1 MAIKK
6 VDYEDLILN
15 IKVSKSTKEVEPLPF
30 FIGQDR
36 VDKAFDIGLKTY
48 SEGYNIFVAGPD
60 GIGRTTYTK
69 IRLEDA
75 AKDMKT
81 PDDIIYY
88 HNFEEPLKPKYILL
102 KNGTGKYLAQK
113 IDNIIN
119 KLKEECV
126 KIFEDKSYEDEKIKI
141 LKQAEDKRER
151 IFENLRNE
159 AVKYNLGVMIT
170 PTGINLMPIINGRIV
185 TNIEAL
191 SDEQF
196 EKFQK
201 NLENFEETF
210 RSYIRQLREIDHQL
224 EEMLK
229 DLKLKVSNQLID
241 NIYYLLEEEF
251 KNQKD
256 VLEFI
261 RYHKRKV
268 IENID
273 IFVEYK
279 LTEKNPLVNKSIEQ
293 DIKLFKLNVIVD
305 NSSLNGAPVI
315 FETNPTFKNLFGSI
329 SYEAYMGI
337 LFATHMNIVA
347 GSLHR
352 ARGGFLVVYMKDLL
366 KNILLW
372 EAFKRTITTREIN
385 IGGNSHFDIFSL
397 HIGIDPYPVTFDTK
411 VIIIGNTLM
420 YEILSEYDPEFSR
433 IFKIKAEFNPVKY
446 LEDKDITLFPN
457 FIKKLIKEENLKD
470 ISKEGIEELI
480 KFCIKESGS
489 KNKINLIFNKL
500 TDIIREASIVEKEN
514 EISAQTIK
522 EVIKEREYRDNLI
535 EEKILELIK
544 EGKIIIET
552 EGKKIGQINGLSVYS
567 TGNISFG
574 KPSRITASAYIGE
587 KGIINIEREV
597 ELSGQIHDK
606 GVLIL
611 TGFIGKKY
619 GSEFPLTL
627 SCSITF
633 EQSYGEV
640 EGDSASAAEAL
651 AILSEIG
658 EIPLRQDI
666 AITGSIDQHGN
677 IQPVGGIKEKVEGFF
692 KVCKLIGLTGKQGV
706 IIPSRN
712 LDNLVLDEEIISAI
726 KDGLFY
732 IYAIDYID
740 DAIEILSELDA
751 PTFHRRVKLRLEEFL
766 KNSQKFLRQK

>member
-1 MAIKK
+1 MIKK
-6 VDYEDLILN
+6 INYEDLI
-15 IKVSKSTKEVEPLPF
+15 IDVKVPYSTKEVEPLPF
-30 FIGQDR
+30 FTGQDR
-36 VDKAFDIGLKTY
+36 VDRAFEIGLRTY
-48 SEGYNIFVAGPD
+48 SEGYNIFVAGPN

-69 IRLEDA
+69 IKLEEIA
-75 AKDMKT
+75 RKMRI

-102 KNGTGKYLAQK
+102 KSGTGKLLAQK
-113 IDNIIN
+113 IDGIIN
-119 KLKEECV
+119 RLKEECV
-126 KIFEDKSYEDEKIKI
+126 KIFENKSYEDEKIKI
-141 LKQAEDKRER
+141 LREAEDERER
-151 IFENLRNE
+151 IFESIKNE
-159 AVKYNLGVMIT
+159 AIKYNLGVVIT
-170 PTGINLMPIINGRIV
+170 PTGINLVPIINGKVI
-185 TNIEAL
+185 TNIESL

-201 NLENFEETF
+201 NVDSFEEIF
-210 RSYIRQLREIDHQL
+210 RSYIRQLREIDHKL

-229 DLKLKVSNQLID
+229 DLKFRVSNQLID
-241 NIYYLLEEEF
+241 SIYYILEEEF

-279 LTEKNPLVNKSIEQ
+279 LTERNPLVNKSIEQ

-315 FETNPTFKNLFGSI
+315 FETNPTFKNLFGNV

-347 GSLHR
+347 GSLHK
-352 ARGGFLVVYMKDLL
+352 ARGGFLVIYIKDLL

-385 IGGNSHFDIFSL
+385 IGGDSHLDLFSL

-411 VIIIGNTLM
+411 VIIIGDNLI
-420 YEILSEYDPEFSR
+420 YELLSEYDTEFSR

-446 LEDKDITLFPN
+446 LEENDLSLFPN
-457 FIKKLIKEENLKD
+457 FIKKLVKEENLKD
-470 ISKEGIEELI
+470 VSKEGIEELI
-480 KFCIKESGS
+480 KLCIRESGS

-500 TDIIREASIVEKEN
+500 TDTIREASVIEKDE
-514 EISAQTIK
+514 EISAKTIK
-522 EVIKEREYRDNLI
+522 KIIKEREYRDNLI
-535 EEKILELIK
+535 EEKVLELIR
-544 EGKIIIET
+544 EGKIIIDT
-552 EGKKIGQINGLSVYS
+552 DGKKIGQINGLSVYS
-567 TGNISFG
+567 IGNISFG

-633 EQSYGEV
+633 EQSYGEI
-640 EGDSASAAEAL
+640 EGDSASAAEAV

-712 LDNLVLDEEIISAI
+712 ADNLVLDEELISAI
-726 KDGLFY
+726 KDELFH
-732 IYAIDYID
+732 IYTIDHID

-751 PTFHRRVKLRLEEFL
+751 PTFHRRVKSRLEEFS
-766 KNSQKFLRQK
+766 KNSQRFMRQK